1 MVGLG
6 RLSHLGLTGLGVH
19 HVHQLF
25 GQLVQLLRL
34 LPIALHVIC
43 RPGVVPVKFRAGNFL
58 VKGLPIGV
66 VQLDLDAELLHRGGH
81 VELGAVQVVVPLPLP
96 ALLRG
101 LLSGPVQ
108 ALHGLPPLEHLLF
121 HVELGDLG
129 GKGIHL
135 GGHLAGVALQGA
147 AGALIQGAAVLRD
160 SDGLDV
166 LALEGPAH
174 AVLYAEQAVL
184 LVHIDGAAPKADVE
198 AIGLLKLLLESLVLL
213 KGGQILLEIG
223 ERHVVDGPGGQVHLG
238 VALLAD
244 GLPFDLGGQQ
254 PGGGVAADGAEL
266 LLVTE

>member
-1 MVGLG
+1 M
-6 RLSHLGLTGLGVH
+6 
-19 HVHQLF
+19 
-25 GQLVQLLRL
+25 
-34 LPIALHVIC
+34 
-43 RPGVVPVKFRAGNFL
+43 
-58 VKGLPIGV
+58 

-121 HVELGDLG
+121 QVELGDLCRQ
-129 GKGIHL
+129 GIHP
-135 GGHLAGVALQGA
+135 GGHLAGVALQGT

-166 LALEGPAH
+166 LALEDPAY
-174 AVLYAEQAVL
+174 AVLHAEQTVL

-198 AIGLLKLLLESLVLL
+198 AIGLVKLLLEDLVLL

-223 ERHVVDGPGGQVHLG
+223 EGHAVDGPGG
-238 VALLAD
+238 
-244 GLPFDLGGQQ
+244 
-254 PGGGVAADGAEL
+254 
-266 LLVTE
+266 